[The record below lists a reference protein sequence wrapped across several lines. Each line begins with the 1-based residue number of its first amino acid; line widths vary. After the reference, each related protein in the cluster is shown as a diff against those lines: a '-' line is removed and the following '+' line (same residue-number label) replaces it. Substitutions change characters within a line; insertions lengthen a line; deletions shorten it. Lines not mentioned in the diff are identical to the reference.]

1 MERVEEA
8 TTETEEKVE
17 TTKLSGA
24 QVKAEIDGANSNES
38 KVESQSTVSKNMQ
51 KWIIRIGV
59 LSVIVLIGL
68 FALWFSRLPK
78 RVAVIQPKQTTI
90 TETIASSGRVGGMTE
105 TKVGAQS
112 QGIVQK
118 LYVDEGTEVVRGQQL
133 ALIQNDVAEAQVL
146 QAQAAVNTARLLLT
160 QVSRGAL
167 SSDIDA
173 AIQQVRQAQAQVEQQ
188 RASIIQS
195 QKNVAQIRSQLAQ
208 FEAERDL
215 AKKNLNRNSSLVKD
229 GIISQSEYDQ
239 HTTTFRVAEKRVEA
253 QKRAIELA
261 QSGVRSAQAGL
272 KSANANT
279 SVQKARLRT
288 IRTGARPEDIRVA
301 RHRVTETERA
311 LNVAR
316 RQAGNAIVSAPFAG
330 TVTKINSETG
340 QTVGTQGVLTLVSVE
355 PEIRL
360 DVDENNLSALRV
372 GQKALIS
379 SGAFTESNLTG
390 TVSELGAA
398 VDQTRGTI
406 EVKVIPNSTP
416 KWLRPGQTVDVN
428 IITAQSVSRLLVP
441 QSALARSG
449 DDTVVYVIEEE
460 KVVQKIVVTRPLTK
474 EGVPV
479 ISGLEEADI
488 IIADTSK
495 IKLGDKVRAK

>member
-1 MERVEEA
+1 MERVKES
-8 TTETEEKVE
+8 TTEINERVEKVE
-17 TTKLSGA
+17 PSETGFE
-24 QVKAEIDGANSNES
+24 AEEVAANSNES
-38 KVESQSTVSKNMQ
+38 RVESQSANSKSLQ
-51 KWIIRIGV
+51 KWLIRIGV
-59 LSVIVLIGL
+59 LAVIVLIGL
-68 FALWFSRLPK
+68 FVFWFSQLPR

-90 TETIASSGRVGGMTE
+90 TETIASSGRVGGTTE

-118 LYVDEGTEVVRGQQL
+118 LYVDEGAEVVRGQQL

-146 QAQAAVNTARLLLT
+146 QAQAAVNTARSLFT

-173 AIQQVRQAQAQVEQQ
+173 AVQQVRQAQAQVEQQ

-215 AKKNLNRNSSLVKD
+215 AKKNLDRNSSLVKD

-261 QSGVRSAQAGL
+261 QSSVQSVQAGL

-279 SVQKARLRT
+279 SAQQARLRT

-301 RHRVTETERA
+301 RQRVTETERA
-311 LNVAR
+311 LSVAR
-316 RQAGNAIVSAPFAG
+316 RQAGNAIVYAPFAG
-330 TVTKINSETG
+330 IVTKINSETG

-360 DVDENNLSALRV
+360 DVDENNLSALRI
-372 GQKALIS
+372 GQKAMIS
-379 SGAFTESNLTG
+379 SGAFSDSSLTG

-406 EVKVIPNSTP
+406 EVKVVPNNTP
-416 KWLRPGQTVDVN
+416 QWLRPGQTVDVN
-428 IITAQSVSRLLVP
+428 IITAQSVIRLLVP

-460 KVVQKIVVTRPLTK
+460 KAVQKIVVTRPLTK
-474 EGVPV
+474 AGVPV
-479 ISGLEEADI
+479 ISGLEEAHV